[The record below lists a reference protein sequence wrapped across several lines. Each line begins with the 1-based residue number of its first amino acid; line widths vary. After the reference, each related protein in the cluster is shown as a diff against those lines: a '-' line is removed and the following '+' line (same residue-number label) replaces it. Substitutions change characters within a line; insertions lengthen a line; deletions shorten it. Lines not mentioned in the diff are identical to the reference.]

1 MEGKINQ
8 IPTAVDVNGDDVTT
22 LALPEGAIARLG
34 RGDVNDIAFSPNR
47 QYLTV
52 ATDIGIWLYTL
63 PTLSAV
69 ALWDTENGH
78 TDVVTFSPDSRWIA
92 TYSNNERTLKI
103 WDVQTGVC
111 IAQMEDSYQ
120 PNNCRPIFSQDCK
133 YLFDRSLQWYVQ
145 TGELYDEIELWHPH
159 PTNAAD
165 SFTFSSDGTLVIA
178 ERSDF
183 NNDNTE
189 MVVWDVAS
197 GEQIACLSETSER
210 HDFVWLNPCF
220 SPCGRYLA
228 IGDSQGKIRVW
239 ELKSGNLA
247 KTYSD
252 FGDAKLYPCYTSMG
266 NLIAAGILSQKVEVW
281 DVEKHDK
288 IDEFG
293 IDGEYVAR
301 HRVRF
306 SDDGTQLAVS
316 IPNELS
322 IWTKETDGSHTLT
335 ILNGH
340 TDTADC
346 LAYSSDGK
354 TLATGYWGANVI
366 LWDVASKCAHRRGGE
381 KLRGTAHAV
390 YLSANGQFISI
401 GGEDKDTLWISEIGK
416 PEPLAV
422 FNEPWLGVRQSSA
435 YALTAERLARVDDVF
450 NIHVWQFTHSTESG
464 ITEKYWRKH
473 TMLTGHTA
481 YIRGLAFSPDGN
493 QLVSIASSINDPT
506 SHNVRLW
513 DVNTGKQISE
523 LSLPPFSSSADMYR
537 ICDLGIAFSPCGN
550 LIAGGQ
556 SGEIVLWSAK
566 TRQIHMRL
574 PQPKDS
580 QRPITLCFSPC
591 GKYLASG
598 AWWQTGLKLVSIRL
612 WEISS
617 KRNIATFWS
626 HTTDVQD
633 LQFSPDGTCLASA
646 GHDGVIYLW
655 DVTPYI

>member
-1 MEGKINQ
+1 MSENELIAPALSAGGN
-8 IPTAVDVNGDDVTT
+8 DVTT

-47 QYLTV
+47 QYITV

-78 TDVVTFSPDSRWIA
+78 TEAVTFSPDSRWIA
-92 TYSNNERTLKI
+92 AYSHNEETLKI

-111 IAQMEDSYQ
+111 LAQMEDSYQ
-120 PNNCRPIFSQDCK
+120 SGSCRPIFSQDGK
-133 YLFDRSLQWYVQ
+133 LLFRRSLQWYAQ

-165 SFTFSSDGTLVIA
+165 SFTFSSDRTLVIA
-178 ERSDF
+178 ERFDF

-189 MVVWDVAS
+189 IVVWDVAS
-197 GEQIACLSETSER
+197 GEQIASLSEIGER

-220 SPCGRYLA
+220 SPCGRYLT
-228 IGDSQGKIRVW
+228 IGDSHGKIRVW
-239 ELKSGNLA
+239 ELKSGNLE

-252 FGDAKLYPCYTSMG
+252 FGDAKLYPYYTSIG
-266 NLIAAGILSQKVEVW
+266 NLIAARILPQKFEVW

-293 IDGEYVAR
+293 INGEYVSR

-322 IWTKETDGSHTLT
+322 LWTNETDGSHTLT

-346 LAYSSDGK
+346 LAFSSDGK
-354 TLATGYWGANVI
+354 TLAAGYWEANVI
-366 LWDVASKCAHRRGGE
+366 LWDVASKRAHRRSGE
-381 KLRGTAHAV
+381 KLQGTAHAV
-390 YLSANGQFISI
+390 YLSASGQFISI
-401 GGEDKDTLWISEIGK
+401 GGDDKDTFWISEIGK
-416 PEPLAV
+416 SEPLAE
-422 FNEPWLGVRQSSA
+422 FNEPWFGARQPSA
-435 YALTAERLARVDDVF
+435 YALTAHRLARVDDDL
-450 NIHVWQFTHSTESG
+450 NIHVWQFTHSIESEKTENS
-464 ITEKYWRKH
+464 WRKH

-481 YIRGLAFSPDGN
+481 YIRELAFSPDGN
-493 QLVSIASSINDPT
+493 KLVSIASLINDPT

-513 DVNTGKQISE
+513 DVNTGKQIAE
-523 LSLPPFSSSADMYR
+523 LSLPPIINSENMYR
-537 ICDLGIAFSPCGN
+537 LCDLGIAFSPCGN

-556 SGEIVLWSAK
+556 SGVIVIWNAK
-566 TRQIHMRL
+566 TGQIHMTL

-580 QRPITLCFSPC
+580 QRPITLRFSPC

-655 DVTPYI
+655 DLTPYI

>member
-1 MEGKINQ
+1 MSDNELVV
-8 IPTAVDVNGDDVTT
+8 PVPSAEGDDATT
-22 LALPEGAIARLG
+22 LVLPEGAIARLG

-78 TDVVTFSPDSRWIA
+78 TEVVTFSPDSRRIA
-92 TYSNNERTLKI
+92 AYSNNEEILKI

-111 IAQMEDSYQ
+111 LAQMEDSYQ
-120 PNNCRPIFSQDCK
+120 SGSCRPIFSQDGK
-133 YLFDRSLQWYVQ
+133 YLFGRSLQWYVQ

-178 ERSDF
+178 ERFDF
-183 NNDNTE
+183 NNHHTE
-189 MVVWDVAS
+189 IVVWDVTS

-210 HDFVWLNPCF
+210 HDLVWLNPCF
-220 SPCGRYLA
+220 STCGRYLA
-228 IGDSQGKIRVW
+228 IGDSHGKIRVW
-239 ELKSGNLA
+239 ELKSGNLE

-252 FGDAKLYPCYTSMG
+252 FGDAKLYPCYTSIG
-266 NLIAAGILSQKVEVW
+266 NLIAAVILPQKVEVW

-288 IDEFG
+288 IDEFE
-293 IDGEYVAR
+293 INEQYVSR

-322 IWTKETDGSHTLT
+322 LWTKETDGCHTLT

-346 LAYSSDGK
+346 LAFSSDGK
-354 TLATGYWGANVI
+354 TLAAAYWGANVI
-366 LWDVASKCAHRRGGE
+366 LWDVASKRAHRRGGE

-390 YLSANGQFISI
+390 YLSANGQFIST
-401 GGEDKDTLWISEIGK
+401 GGDNKDTLWISEIGK
-416 PEPLAV
+416 PEPLAE
-422 FNEPWLGVRQSSA
+422 FNEPWLGARQPSA
-435 YALTAERLARVDDVF
+435 YALTVQRLARVDDDY
-450 NIHVWQFTHSTESG
+450 NIHILQLTHSIESG
-464 ITEKYWRKH
+464 ITEKSWRKH
-473 TMLTGHTA
+473 TMLIGHTA

-493 QLVSIASSINDPT
+493 QLVSISSSISDPT
-506 SHNVRLW
+506 SRNVRFW
-513 DVNTGKQISE
+513 DVNIGKQISE
-523 LSLPPFSSSADMYR
+523 LSLPPFLNPKGLYR
-537 ICDLGIAFSPCGN
+537 HWDLGIAFSPCGN

-556 SGEIVLWSAK
+556 WGEIVLWNAK
-566 TRQIHMRL
+566 TGQIHLTL
-574 PQPKDS
+574 PQPEDS

-598 AWWQTGLKLVSIRL
+598 AWWQSGLKLVSIRL

-655 DVTPYI
+655 DLTPYI